1 MIKVPLKPLSVNQAY
16 TGKRFSTPEKN
27 KFTKACDALI
37 RAGKVPDGK
46 LRVDFE
52 FGVSN
57 KAQDV
62 DGPIKVCLDVM
73 QKRFDFNDNRV
84 YELTARKVI
93 VTKGQEYW
101 AFEITAICEEK

>member
-1 MIKVPLKPLSVNQAY
+1 MIRVPLKPLSVNQAY
-16 TGKRFSTPEKN
+16 RGRRFDTPEK
-27 KFTKACDALI
+27 KRFVDSCLAI
-37 RAGKVPDGK
+37 IGRGSVPDGP

-57 KAQDV
+57 RSQDC
-62 DGPIKVCLDVM
+62 DGPVKVCLDIL

-93 VTKGQEYW
+93 VPKGQEYW
-101 AFEITAICEEK
+101 AFQITPLCEEK